1 MNLTVDIGN
10 TTTKLV
16 VFDAAQAV
24 AHYLVV
30 HQDAFDMQSVLNT
43 YPIENSIVSSVRNT
57 EFAWMELLVQKTHCV
72 DVHHGLKLPFTSAY
86 TPFEQLGLDRMVG
99 LVAATSL
106 YPEQAVLII
115 DAGTCIT
122 YDLIDAK
129 AHHLGGSISPGL
141 AMRYRAIHEFTDALP
156 KLQPTDLTSFPP
168 THTQN
173 AIHHG
178 VLEGTCAEIDAF
190 VARYTQQGVNF
201 KVILTG
207 GDSNFLAERLKNGI
221 FAHVDFLAHG
231 LNALLELNLIE

>member
-16 VFDAAQAV
+16 VFDTAQAV
-24 AHYLVV
+24 AHYLVA
-30 HQDAFDMQSVLNT
+30 HQDAFDMQSVLDT
-43 YPIENSIVSSVRNT
+43 YPIENSIVSSVKNT
-57 EFAWMELLVQKTHCV
+57 EFPWLELLVQKTHCV
-72 DVHHGLKLPFTSAY
+72 VANHGLKLPFTSAY

-122 YDLIDAK
+122 YDLIDPK

-141 AMRYRAIHEFTDALP
+141 AMRYRAMHEFTDALP
-156 KLQPTDLTSFPP
+156 KLQPSDLASFPP
-168 THTQN
+168 THTQD

-190 VARYTQQGVNF
+190 MKQYAQKVPNF

-207 GDSNFLAERLKNGI
+207 GDANFLAERLKNSI
-221 FAHVDFLAHG
+221 FAHVDFLAYG